1 MISLTPVR
9 LGRAHA
15 AHAIGFQVS
24 AGYLGAAALPGL
36 AGILAR
42 RLGLEVI
49 GPFLFAAALAL
60 LVLHESTLGRIRA
73 RGAAPARLST
83 AIAPAGRPAAE
94 SKA

>member
-9 LGRAHA
+9 MGPSHA

-24 AGYLGAAALPGL
+24 AGYLGAAALPGFGGRPG
-36 AGILAR
+36 A

-60 LVLHESTLGRIRA
+60 LVLHEVTFTRIRTRGVCA
-73 RGAAPARLST
+73 RPSIDRNC
-83 AIAPAGRPAAE
+83 PGRAVRRGI
-94 SKA
+94 